1 VRFGLPGFR
10 DACVLLALLTA
21 TSASAQAPV
30 AVSPAVTAAQAGLVD
45 IATLAPDVQLDIRYA
60 GAHNFTGAAVD
71 GYGAAKCLLLA
82 PVAHALAQVQA
93 DLRAQGLGLKL
104 FDCYRPVRAVQA
116 FVRWAGDLSDQRMK
130 SEFYPALDKARI
142 IPDGY
147 VAEVSGH
154 SRGATVDLTLVRC
167 MHDHCAELDMG
178 SPFDFFDPRAHT
190 DAADITAAQRDNRR
204 LLLEAMRR
212 RGFANYPKEW
222 WHYTFQPEPTPNTA
236 YDVPVL

>member
-1 VRFGLPGFR
+1 VSTSARLA
-10 DACVLLALLTA
+10 ACTLLALLAAVPAFAQPPVTVSRA
-21 TSASAQAPV
+21 T
-30 AVSPAVTAAQAGLVD
+30 TAAQAGLVD
-45 IATLAPDVQLDIRYA
+45 VATLAPDVRRDIRYA
-60 GAHNFTGAAVD
+60 GSHNFTGVPVE
-71 GYGAAKCLLLA
+71 GYEAPRCLLLG
-82 PVAHALAQVQA
+82 PVARALAQVQA
-93 DLRAQGLGLKL
+93 DLRRQGLGLKL

-116 FVRWAGDLSDQRMK
+116 FVRWAGDLSDQKMK

-178 SPFDFFDPRAHT
+178 TPFDFFDPRAHT
-190 DAADITAAQRDNRR
+190 DAAGITAAQRDNRR
-204 LLLEAMRR
+204 VLLEAMRR

-222 WHYTFQPEPTPNTA
+222 WHYTFQPEPSPDTA
-236 YDVPVL
+236 YDVPIL

>member
-1 VRFGLPGFR
+1 MR
-10 DACVLLALLTA
+10 
-21 TSASAQAPV
+21 
-30 AVSPAVTAAQAGLVD
+30 VSPATTAAQADLVD
-45 IATLAPDVQLDIRYA
+45 IATLAPDVQLEIRYA
-60 GAHNFTGAAVD
+60 GEHNFTGAPVE

-82 PVAHALAQVQA
+82 PVARALAQVQA
-93 DLRAQGLGLKL
+93 DLRTRGLGLKL

-130 SEFYPALDKARI
+130 AEFYPALDKARI

-167 MHDHCAELDMG
+167 THDHCEALDMG
-178 SPFDFFDPRAHT
+178 TPFDFFDPRAHT
-190 DAADITAAQRDNRR
+190 DAADITAAQRDHRR

-222 WHYTFQPEPTPNTA
+222 WHYTFQPEPTPHTL
-236 YDVPVL
+236 YDVPVR

>member
-1 VRFGLPGFR
+1 MSARALLA
-10 DACVLLALLTA
+10 ACALLALLVA
-21 TSASAQAPV
+21 TPALAQAPMT
-30 AVSPAVTAAQAGLVD
+30 VSRASTAAQAGLVD
-45 IATLAPDVQLDIRYA
+45 VATLAPDVRRDIRYA
-60 GAHNFTGAAVD
+60 GAHNFTGAPVD
-71 GYGAAKCLLLA
+71 GYETPRCLLLG
-82 PVAHALAQVQA
+82 PVARALAQVQA
-93 DLRAQGLGLKL
+93 DLRVQGLGLKL
-104 FDCYRPVRAVQA
+104 LDCYRPVRAVRA

-167 MHDHCAELDMG
+167 THEHCAELDMG
-178 SPFDFFDPRAHT
+178 TPFDFFDPRART
-190 DAADITAAQRDNRR
+190 DATDITAAQRDNRR

-222 WHYTFQPEPTPNTA
+222 WHYTFQPEPTPRTL
-236 YDVPVL
+236 YDVPVR